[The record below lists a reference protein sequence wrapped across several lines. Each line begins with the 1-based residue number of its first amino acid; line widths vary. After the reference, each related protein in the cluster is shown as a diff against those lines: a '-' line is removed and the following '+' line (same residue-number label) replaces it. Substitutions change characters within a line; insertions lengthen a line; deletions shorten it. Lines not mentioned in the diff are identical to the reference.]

1 MINKEYFS
9 KEKTFDRAVQDF
21 IEIDINLNNKAD
33 DDILRTF
40 EDDELDRLM
49 PVINYYF
56 RKGLLIGIEF
66 CNFLKSN

>member
-9 KEKTFDRAVQDF
+9 KEKTFDRAMQNL

-33 DDILRTF
+33 NDILRTF

-49 PVINYYF
+49 PVINHYF
-56 RKGLLIGIEF
+56 RKGLLVGIEF
-66 CNFLKSN
+66 CNFLKK